1 MELTNEMVDIFIN
14 GMNSYPKR
22 IDFYSILWV
31 EFFIQENPLSTQ
43 QELAPKEKKK
53 ENFYHCSHPSL
64 LLAITTLTTLI
75 DLK

>member
-1 MELTNEMVDIFIN
+1 MSIKEKSGNFMELTNEMVDIFIN

-53 ENFYHCSHPSL
+53 RIF
-64 LLAITTLTTLI
+64 ITVLI
-75 DLK
+75 QVSY